1 MIMKPFWKTLVVSFL
16 LLSLLSWLFYK
27 ESRLVSSLPVN
38 SWTEDSSADC
48 AVVLTGASGRVRE
61 GVDALYQKRVKKLII
76 SGVYQGAQWKEIFP
90 QWIYYGELEPN
101 DIVLERRSATTFGN
115 AQQTLP
121 LVEAL
126 GCRDILLITSRLH
139 MYRSFR
145 IFDKYYPD
153 TINIIPVAV
162 VSGSYKPKVD
172 DVLIESFKSL
182 FYSLWAY

>member
-1 MIMKPFWKTLVVSFL
+1 MNVFWKSSLIF
-16 LLSLLSWLFYK
+16 LLSLSVISWLFYRERQK
-27 ESRLVSSLPVN
+27 ILDVPIN
-38 SWTEDSSADC
+38 SWTEDLTADC

-76 SGVYQGAQWKEIFP
+76 SGVYQAAQWKEIFP
-90 QWIYYGELEPN
+90 QWIYYGELEPKN
-101 DIVLERRSATTFGN
+101 IVLEKRSATTFGN

-145 IFDKYYPD
+145 IFKKYFPESVS
-153 TINIIPVAV
+153 ILPVAI
-162 VSGSYKPKVD
+162 VSGSYKPKIE
-172 DVLIESFKSL
+172 DVLAESLKSL